1 MHFYT
6 HLNQP
11 NHMYMVYICLFSIHK
26 VKTSIKKATTVV
38 VIWVGHNSSGQLV
51 LSVVVIWEQYQL

>member
-1 MHFYT
+1 
-6 HLNQP
+6 
-11 NHMYMVYICLFSIHK
+11 MYMVYICRFSIHK